1 MPGSARKKKG
11 GERKDKKNARM
22 REDIQQRRQSEGA
35 ESPDS
40 DQPDVVKYKPGSKED
55 FNTHP
60 ENIYRSP

>member
-1 MPGSARKKKG
+1 
-11 GERKDKKNARM
+11 M
-22 REDIQQRRQSEGA
+22 REDVQQRRQSEGA

-60 ENIYRSP
+60 ENIDRSP